1 MAASRARH
9 VVVSTCFVA
18 AVLGAGVAAWSVVTP
33 ADSAPASARQTPAP
47 ATTTITKGDLT
58 DTKVFSGSL
67 GFDRPVPLPGSA
79 TGTVTWLPEPG
90 KVIARDQ
97 PLYAVDEHPVRAMYG
112 SVPLWRDLTRGAEGA
127 DVHQLN
133 ENLAALGY
141 GVSVDD
147 VFGPRTE
154 RAVRQ
159 WQEHHGLT
167 VDGSLGADD
176 IAFVPGEV
184 RVASRTAQLGAP
196 VNGDVLQLTGTT
208 PVALVTVQ
216 PADEQRLAVGTT
228 VSMRIGG
235 VGDPVEGAV
244 VDTRQDEDQGDGTV
258 EVTIAFDP
266 GDRDVPQGGSVQVT
280 ASGQSAHD
288 VLSVPVAALVA
299 GDGKAFALDVVRSSG
314 ATERVPVTV
323 SFVAEGRAAIDGA
336 VRQGDRVVMPS

>member
-147 VFGPRTE
+147 V
-154 RAVRQ
+154 
-159 WQEHHGLT
+159 LT

-228 VSMRIGG
+228 VSMRRHPAGRG
-235 VGDPVEGAV
+235 
-244 VDTRQDEDQGDGTV
+244 
-258 EVTIAFDP
+258 P
-266 GDRDVPQGGSVQVT
+266 G
-280 ASGQSAHD
+280 
-288 VLSVPVAALVA
+288 
-299 GDGKAFALDVVRSSG
+299 
-314 ATERVPVTV
+314 
-323 SFVAEGRAAIDGA
+323 
-336 VRQGDRVVMPS
+336 